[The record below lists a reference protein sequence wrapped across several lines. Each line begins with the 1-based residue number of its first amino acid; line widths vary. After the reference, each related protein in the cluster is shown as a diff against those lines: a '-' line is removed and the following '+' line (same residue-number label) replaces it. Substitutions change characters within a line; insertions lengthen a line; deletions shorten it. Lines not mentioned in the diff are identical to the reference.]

1 MEKEI
6 LEKYRGITEELI
18 RRKTTISTMESCT
31 SGQIASLITDTEGSS
46 EVYKGGYITYC
57 NEAKIQNGVPAET
70 IEKYGVYSKETA
82 TAMAAAC
89 RSAFGTV
96 IGLGVTGSFG
106 NPDPANQDSVPGH
119 VDFAINIDGQY
130 KCYEVKLN
138 PNQPRHESKY
148 VVADAIADALKKELT

>member
-6 LEKYRGITEELI
+6 LEKYRAITEELI
-18 RRKTTISTMESCT
+18 RRNTTISTMESCT

-46 EVYKGGYITYC
+46 EVFKGGLITYC
-57 NEAKIQNGVPAET
+57 NEAKIQHGVPAET

-89 RSAFGTV
+89 RNAFGTV
-96 IGLGVTGSFG
+96 IGIGVTGSFG
-106 NPDPANQDSVPGH
+106 NPDPANHDSVPGH
-119 VDFAINIDGQY
+119 VDFAINIGG
-130 KCYEVKLN
+130 KFECYDVELD

-148 VVADAIADALKKELT
+148 VVADAIADAIKSELF